1 MNFKLW
7 LEENQDKKIL
17 LLIHPEIIYEVGWK
31 EAQTYNKE
39 LIKHAKNFD
48 YIITHHLGP
57 DENWTD
63 HREILPKEQK
73 QAYKLIFNTAKNISH
88 SPMYKH
94 DDYYGCSYDKELP
107 DFLIENP
114 NSTVFFGG
122 GYKRNCVQI
131 AYQQLFNRLDWLIK
145 DTNTKIEM
153 YEPLLI
159 NPNTHT

>member
-7 LEENQDKKIL
+7 LEENQGKKIL
-17 LLIHPEIIYEVGWK
+17 LLIHPEIIHELGSH
-31 EAQTYNKE
+31 QTQIYNQK
-39 LIKHAKNFD
+39 LITLAPNFG

-57 DENWTD
+57 NENWID
-63 HREILPKEQK
+63 DRDLPEKMK
-73 QAYKLIFNTAKNISH
+73 QDYKIIYDTAKKISH
-88 SPMYKH
+88 LPMYKSN
-94 DDYYGCSYDKELP
+94 DYYGCSYEKELP

-131 AYQQLFNRLDWLIK
+131 AYNQLFNRLDWLLK

-159 NPNTHT
+159 DPSY

>member
-7 LEENQDKKIL
+7 LEEKQGKKIL
-17 LLIHPEIIYEVGWK
+17 LLIHPEIIYEVGL
-31 EAQTYNKE
+31 EQAQTYNKE
-39 LIKHAKNFD
+39 LIKHAANFD

-57 DENWTD
+57 TENWTD
-63 HREILPKEQK
+63 DRDLPDEMK
-73 QAYKLIFNTAKNISH
+73 QAYKLIFNTAKQISH

-94 DDYYGCSYDKELP
+94 DDYYGCSYEKELP

-114 NSTVFFGG
+114 NSTIFFGG

-131 AYQQLFNRLDWLIK
+131 AYNQLFNRLDWLLK

-159 NPNTHT
+159 DPSY